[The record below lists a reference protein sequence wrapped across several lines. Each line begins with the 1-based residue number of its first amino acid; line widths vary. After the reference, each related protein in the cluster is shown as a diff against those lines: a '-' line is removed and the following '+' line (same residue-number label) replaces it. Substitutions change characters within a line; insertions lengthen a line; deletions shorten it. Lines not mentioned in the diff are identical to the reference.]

1 MQVYKVEANWLDI
14 EITENIAVEGEF
26 RIAEIAGM
34 FDGLGVSIS
43 IDDFGTGYSSLSYL
57 KLFPFDRIKIA
68 KQLVDALTT
77 DHYDLHIVKAI
88 CMLARSIGIKT
99 IAEGVEKAEQLD
111 LLVALGCEEIQGYLL
126 GRPMPADLFEQAFLI
141 DRPGSSGPGQRLW
154 AIYLSAGG
162 ICRAGYHPAQTQAR
176 RTDQNGI
183 SQFRDT

>member
-1 MQVYKVEANWLDI
+1 MGINISPKQLDNANFITELKKAMQVYKVEANWLDI

-141 DRPGSSGPGQRLW
+141 NFRNDGQGQSW
-154 AIYLSAGG
+154 ANSCA
-162 ICRAGYHPAQTQAR
+162 
-176 RTDQNGI
+176 
-183 SQFRDT
+183 